1 MVKVGY
7 TIWYGDHKYLEDRIK
22 RVYELGFNY
31 IELSL
36 DYPWPYINAD
46 KLIESICKI
55 VREYGLRVAIHS
67 PWRDIRLASPVSE
80 IREASLKV
88 VIRVLNLTSRL
99 DPLYFNLHMMSEEA
113 IKFNSVK
120 RDVLKAVA
128 RSLEDILSEA
138 DKLGIDI
145 TIENNVD
152 GIMSEPEHFI
162 SLRNIVD
169 REFYICLDIA
179 HALIPYLKRGDE
191 PPNSILDY
199 WISSLYDFTIL
210 TIHLSDIEKVGPCIF
225 EHLIFGHGILNLNQ
239 ILSKIKHVSGLKYVL
254 LEIFWCKGE
263 GDEKKTIQ
271 LEDLREYIKI
281 IKIILRGL

>member
-7 TIWYGDHKYLEDRIK
+7 TIWYGDHKYLEDRIR

-36 DYPWPYINAD
+36 DYPWPYINTD
-46 KLIESICKI
+46 KFIESIRKI
-55 VREYGLRVAIHS
+55 VKEYGLGVAIHG

-88 VIRVLNLTSRL
+88 VIRVLNLISQL
-99 DPLYFNLHMMSEEA
+99 DPLYFNLHMISEEA

-120 RDVLKAVA
+120 RDVLKAA
-128 RSLEDILSEA
+128 AKSLESILSEA
-138 DKLGIDI
+138 DRLGIDV

-162 SLRNIVD
+162 SLKNIIN
-169 REFYICLDIA
+169 REFYICLDVA

-191 PPNSILDY
+191 SPNSILDY
-199 WISSLYDFTIL
+199 WIASLYDFTTL
-210 TIHLSDIEKVGPCIF
+210 TIHLSDIERVGSCIF
-225 EHLIFGHGILNLNQ
+225 EHLIFGHGILNFNQ
-239 ILSKIKHVSGLKYVL
+239 ILNRVKRVNGLEYIL
-254 LEIFWCKGE
+254 LEVFWCKDESGE
-263 GDEKKTIQ
+263 RKIIQ
-271 LEDLREYIKI
+271 LEDLRKYV
-281 IKIILRGL
+281 KIILRGL